1 MPETTKLKKDDI
13 EIIKDIQ
20 TKYLQIQQGIGQVR
34 VSLIKLNQQQ
44 DVLMRAEEDLNQQFI
59 DVQNSEKELVERMNK
74 DYGDGTLDP
83 ATGQFTP
90 NPIPTEENKTN

>member
-74 DYGDGTLDP
+74 DYGDGTLDIENEI
-83 ATGQFTP
+83 FIP
-90 NPIPTEENKTN
+90 NSTNSEN